1 MSLDQKAINLLSEI
15 KTLLASNQSD
25 YCDSDEACRIIGV
38 NNYRYLAQLHQRD
51 LLTRYPRGDGYKYK
65 KADLYKIAGSLDKGE
80 IVLIP
85 LNKRKKCA

>member
-1 MSLDQKAINLLSEI
+1 MSNDQKTINLLSDI
-15 KTLLASNQSD
+15 KKLLELNQSD

-38 NNYRYLAQLHQRD
+38 NNYRYLAQLYQRD
-51 LLTRYPRGDGYKYK
+51 LLPRYPRGDGYKYK
-65 KADLYKIAGSLDKGE
+65 KTDLYKIAGALDKEE